1 MTQMPPPD
9 FSAIRQGLADLPRA
23 DNHAPGG
30 PVQPTRIVA
39 IAGHRAALDSE
50 RALVVGNRG
59 MGKSFWAHALADA
72 AARKKAAA
80 TFHELASMD
89 VLIGFNASERTDS
102 IAPTPAAI
110 HDALQKCK
118 DPDAIWRA
126 VLVRVAAHEGTSV
139 SATRAISPVFTEL
152 VAWVQT
158 HGESV
163 DQLLTSLDD
172 RLLAA
177 GRKLVVV
184 FDALD
189 RLASDWE
196 TTRRLTEALLKRALA
211 VRSYRALRL
220 KLFMRR
226 DQFED
231 PSLFAFP
238 DGSKIRNTRVD
249 LTWTSTDLYSL
260 LFTRLSQGSSAK
272 AFEGLAGQLNTAQTL
287 QSELS
292 EVPADRNKVLVDA
305 LAGEYMG
312 TDKKRGRV
320 YTWLPLHLSDSRG
333 ETSPRTFLTA
343 WREAALHLPAPNG
356 QAVDHLG
363 LLEGVRRASE
373 DRLQELNEDYWW
385 IPTALAP
392 LQGQMVPMDRSVLEA
407 LWLAS
412 DTATNIRATSSGRGL
427 APVQLD
433 DTTKVPEAALVDALA
448 AIGVIEIRSNG
459 KINVPDIFRVEAGI
473 KRKGGVRPPQR
484 PPGERGQ

>member
-1 MTQMPPPD
+1 
-9 FSAIRQGLADLPRA
+9 
-23 DNHAPGG
+23 
-30 PVQPTRIVA
+30 
-39 IAGHRAALDSE
+39 
-50 RALVVGNRG
+50 
-59 MGKSFWAHALADA
+59 
-72 AARKKAAA
+72 
-80 TFHELASMD
+80 MD
-89 VLIGFNASERTDS
+89 VLIGFNASERADS

-110 HDALQKCK
+110 HDALQTCK

-126 VLVRVAAHEGTSV
+126 VLVRVAVREG
-139 SATRAISPVFTEL
+139 AGASPVIAIPTVFTAL

-158 HGESV
+158 HGEQV
-163 DQLLTSLDD
+163 DQLLTALDD
-172 RLLAA
+172 RLLRA
-177 GRKLVVV
+177 GRKLVIV

-189 RLASDWE
+189 RLANDWE
-196 TTRRLTEALLKRALA
+196 TTRKLTAALLKRALA

-260 LFTRLSQGSSAK
+260 LFARLSQAPVSTN
-272 AFEGLAGQLNTAQTL
+272 AFVGLASQLIAEQTQ
-287 QSELS
+287 QSEFS
-292 EVPADRNKVLVDA
+292 EVAADRNKILVDA

-312 TDKKRGRV
+312 ADKKRGRV

-343 WREAALHLPAPNG
+343 WREAALHVPAPTG

-363 LLEGVRRASE
+363 LSEGVRRASE
-373 DRLQELNEDYWW
+373 DRLQELREDYWW

-407 LWLAS
+407 LWSAS
-412 DTATNIRATSSGRGL
+412 DTAKNIRATSSGKGL
-427 APVQLD
+427 APVQLED
-433 DTTKVPEAALVDALA
+433 ATKVPEVAMVEALA

-459 KINVPDIFRVEAGI
+459 KVNVPDIFRVEAGI
-473 KRKGGVRPPQR
+473 KRKGGVRPPR
-484 PPGERGQ
+484 RLPGERV